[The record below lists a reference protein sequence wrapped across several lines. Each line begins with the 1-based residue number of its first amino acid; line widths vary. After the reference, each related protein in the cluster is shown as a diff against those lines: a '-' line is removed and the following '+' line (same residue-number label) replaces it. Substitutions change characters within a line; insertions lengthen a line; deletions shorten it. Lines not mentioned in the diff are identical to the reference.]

1 MTNCENC
8 GKQLV
13 QGVKKCGYCGHPAP
27 ESITPP
33 SEDSKNIWNELSSL
47 TQWAIIILI
56 PLAILGNPIAGIIG
70 ALIGYF
76 WLAPWAANFAKE
88 HNRSVNWGYFFGFLG
103 PLSCVIYWLYVKFT
117 TDPLVPSNSS
127 HHNETTIG
135 EWVVLALSLIYAFIA
150 TFSGSTN
157 GSIANTL
164 GVFIGSLILSLI
176 VLYIIYWIIGKL
188 SPGSKNWGFIVW
200 ILAMI
205 GIPVV
210 LIIVAAF
217 IFGMAGSISNTP
229 GSFIPTVVSPV
240 APSVLS
246 GNGSFIQSPL
256 STPQQYSK
264 TTGDWQFTL
273 TSTNA
278 YLLSGKIV
286 GRQEY
291 PATMPNGI
299 VPLDL
304 AVVNG
309 DLVSQDI
316 LSYFKFTMGPASFTY
331 NYDIPVSTGL
341 TEKYID
347 EHISLN
353 RLVFLNPEL
362 EQEVKKAQVGSCLVI
377 KGKLV
382 DIHGNSKDKTYSIT
396 TSTVRNDFYPTG
408 AEVILVESYTP
419 VSCGT

>member
-1 MTNCENC
+1 MTNCEKC

-27 ESITPP
+27 EIITPP

-47 TQWAIIILI
+47 TQLTIIILI
-56 PLAILGNPIAGIIG
+56 PLAILGNFIAGIIG

-76 WLAPWAANFAKE
+76 WLAPSAANFAKE
-88 HNRSVNWGYFFGFLG
+88 HNRSINWGYFFGFLG
-103 PLSCVIYWLYVKFT
+103 PLSCVVYWLYVKLT

-127 HHNETTIG
+127 YQNETTIG
-135 EWVVLALSLIYAFIA
+135 EWLVLTISLIYAFIA

-157 GSIANTL
+157 GSIANIL
-164 GVFIGSLILSLI
+164 GVFMGSFILSLI
-176 VLYIIYWIIGKL
+176 VLFVIYWIITKL
-188 SPGSKNWGFIVW
+188 YPKSKYWGIISW
-200 ILAMI
+200 ILAI
-205 GIPVV
+205 LGITVV

-217 IFGMAGSISNTP
+217 ILGMAGSISNTP
-229 GSFIPTVVSPV
+229 YSSIPTVVSPL

-264 TTGDWQFTL
+264 TIGDWQFTL
-273 TSTNA
+273 TSNYA
-278 YLLSGKIV
+278 YSLSGKIV

-299 VPLDL
+299 IPLDL

-309 DLVSQDI
+309 NLIRQDI
-316 LSYFKFTMGPASFTY
+316 LPYFKFTMGPSSLSY
-331 NYDIPVSTGL
+331 NYDLPASTGL

-362 EQEVKKAQVGSCLVI
+362 EREVKKAQIGSCLVI
-377 KGKLV
+377 NGKLV
-382 DIHGNSKDKTYSIT
+382 NIRGNSADKTFSIT

-408 AEVILVESYTP
+408 AEVILIESYTP